1 VAIEVQTLE
10 KLERKMTLTLPV
22 DVINQEVKTRLQSL
36 ARRVK
41 VDGFRPGKVPL
52 SIVSQRYGY
61 SVHYEVM
68 NDKVGEAFQKAA
80 NEAQL
85 RVAGQPSIS
94 QAENAPEGQM
104 AFDAVFEIYP
114 EVKVADLSGITV
126 EKVVSSVNE
135 EAIDKTIDLLRKQ
148 RRTFAQRSMDAQAQA
163 GDRVTIHFEGK
174 IDGEPFEGGRAENF
188 QFILAEGQMLPAFEE
203 AVNGMKPGESK
214 TFPLPFPEDYHGK
227 DVAGKTADFLV
238 TLNKLEAAHLPEV
251 NDEFAKSLGVK
262 DGTVQGLKADIR
274 ENLDRELES
283 RLLLRRRQATLQALV
298 AHAELDLPQSMVK
311 SETLRL
317 VDQARADLKQRGI
330 KDAETAPIPE
340 DIFKPQAE
348 QRVRMGLVVA
358 EVVKAN
364 GLHATPEQLRERVES
379 MAASY
384 EKPEEVIKWYFSDS
398 SRLAEIEGLV
408 IEANVTDFVLSQAKV
423 TEKTVSFEEL
433 MGQG

>member
-22 DVINQEVKTRLQSL
+22 DVINQEVKSRLQNL

-104 AFDAVFEIYP
+104 AFDAVFEVYP
-114 EVKVADLSGITV
+114 EVKVSDLSGIAV
-126 EKVVSSVNE
+126 EKVVSSVNDD
-135 EAIDKTIDLLRKQ
+135 AIDKTIDLLRKQ
-148 RRTFAQRSMDAQAQA
+148 RRTFAQRSMDSQAQA

-203 AVNGMKPGESK
+203 AVTGMKPGESK

-227 DVAGKTADFLV
+227 EVAGKTADFLV

-262 DGTVQGLKADIR
+262 DGTVDGLKADIR
-274 ENLDRELES
+274 QNLDRELES

-298 AHAELDLPQSMVK
+298 EHAELDLPQSMVK

-317 VDQARADLKQRGI
+317 VDQARVDLKQRGI
-330 KDAETAPIPE
+330 KDADTAPIPE

-348 QRVRMGLVVA
+348 QLCAWAWWWPKWSRPMA
-358 EVVKAN
+358 C
-364 GLHATPEQLRERVES
+364 TPRPINCVSALNRWPPVTRS
-379 MAASY
+379 PRRWPSGISAL
-384 EKPEEVIKWYFSDS
+384 
-398 SRLAEIEGLV
+398 RLAWLKSRAWSSNPTSRILY
-408 IEANVTDFVLSQAKV
+408 
-423 TEKTVSFEEL
+423 
-433 MGQG
+433 